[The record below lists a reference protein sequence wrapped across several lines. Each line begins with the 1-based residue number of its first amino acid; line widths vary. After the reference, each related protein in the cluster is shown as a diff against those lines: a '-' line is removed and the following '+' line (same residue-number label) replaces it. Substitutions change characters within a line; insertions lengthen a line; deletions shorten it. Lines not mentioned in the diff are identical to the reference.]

1 MLPKAKREAMYTI
14 YAFCR
19 HIDDIV
25 DGDSDMSEKQEL
37 LQAWR
42 EELDNIYDKKVPA
55 TEIGRR
61 IYKNCMRFKLPK
73 EEFMKLIDSI
83 SMDIPQPLQAPSL
96 NEFYAYCRGV
106 AGVPGNLSLRIF
118 GCADEKIIN
127 DLATTL
133 GNALQITNIL
143 RDVKEDAMSNRLYIP
158 REFLQK
164 ANISSK
170 DPRSV
175 VVDKNLAVAREEL
188 AKLADADFKK
198 ADVLI
203 QKLDKKTA
211 RPVKMIAAIY
221 RKYFEHPIPEN
232 MPLLEDLYNALLTQ
246 DEPEARH
253 VAAALE
259 IYVKGSL
266 NIFNHHTNVD
276 INNRIVCFDIK
287 QLGKQLKKLGML
299 IVQDAVWGRVT
310 ANRSAGKSTRYYA
323 DEFHLLLKEEQT
335 AAYSVEIWKRFRKW
349 GGIPTALTQ
358 NVKDLLASPEVSNIF
373 ENSDFVYMLN
383 QANGDRQILAKQLN
397 ISPHQL
403 SYVTHSGEGEGLLFF
418 GNVILPFVD
427 HFPKDLE
434 LYRILTTRLSEV
446 AEAQKHE

>member
-175 VVDKNLAVAREEL
+175 VVDKNLAAARREL
-188 AKLADADFKK
+188 ARIAAENYRKVYEILEKQEK
-198 ADVLI
+198 T
-203 QKLDKKTA
+203 TA
-211 RPVKMIAAIY
+211 RPIRLITDLY
-221 RKYFEHPIPEN
+221 RKYFDIMEK
-232 MPLLEDLYNALLTQ
+232 
-246 DEPEARH
+246 RGW
-253 VAAALE
+253 E
-259 IYVKGSL
+259 IISPKPRVSKWCKL
-266 NIFNHHTNVD
+266 
-276 INNRIVCFDIK
+276 RI
-287 QLGKQLKKLGML
+287 
-299 IVQDAVWGRVT
+299 
-310 ANRSAGKSTRYYA
+310 
-323 DEFHLLLKEEQT
+323 LLK
-335 AAYSVEIWKRFRKW
+335 
-349 GGIPTALTQ
+349 
-358 NVKDLLASPEVSNIF
+358 NLLSA
-373 ENSDFVYMLN
+373 
-383 QANGDRQILAKQLN
+383 
-397 ISPHQL
+397 
-403 SYVTHSGEGEGLLFF
+403 
-418 GNVILPFVD
+418 
-427 HFPKDLE
+427 
-434 LYRILTTRLSEV
+434 
-446 AEAQKHE
+446 